1 MRQSIPYVNIRKLRV
16 LKINVREEISAKDK
30 LLFESEFQK
39 LSPGGAIS
47 YVEASD
53 LQDNIESVLEVMR
66 IIYDNIMYAEINSKS
81 DYCHVCGSAAEIKIV
96 KDDNGKLIWECPNC
110 GNRDQTKMN
119 VVRRTCG
126 LI

>member
-30 LLFESEFQK
+30 LIFESEFQK

-47 YVEASD
+47 YIEAAD
-53 LQDNIESVLEVMR
+53 LQDNIESVLEIMR
-66 IIYDNIMYAEINSKS
+66 TIYDNIMYAEINSKS
-81 DYCHVCGSAAEIKIV
+81 DYCHVCGSTAEIKIT

-119 VVRRTCG
+119 VARRTCG